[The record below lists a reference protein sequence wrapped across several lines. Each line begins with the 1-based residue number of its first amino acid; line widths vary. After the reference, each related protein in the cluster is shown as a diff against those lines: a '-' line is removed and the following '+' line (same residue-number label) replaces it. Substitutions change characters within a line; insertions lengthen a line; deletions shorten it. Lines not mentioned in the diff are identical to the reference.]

1 MKTEITK
8 LTALLIV
15 CLAFGILFAGCT
27 GNANGSGQTQAQTP
41 AQTQDNTNTANTANP
56 ANPANP
62 AVADE
67 RIKVAAS
74 ILPQKE
80 IIESVGKDKVKVSIL
95 VPPGFSPHTYELT
108 SGQLRSIA
116 DTDLFVSM
124 GSGIEFELA
133 WMDKIKGVNPKMP
146 VVNASEGITFIDG
159 YTEEDGTHVSGGDP
173 HVWLSIENAKI
184 MAGNICDALCK
195 ESPENA
201 DYFKANRNE
210 YIAKLDAL
218 DGEIRESYSDMKD
231 VTVMTYHPAWS
242 YFVRDY
248 GLNCISVE
256 NNGKEPSPSDL
267 AALIDTAKAKEI
279 KIIFASPEYSTK
291 SAYTISDAI
300 GGSVVLIDPLSENY
314 IENMRSVADAFKTA
328 SVQN

>member
-1 MKTEITK
+1 MKIMGINK
-8 LTALLIV
+8 ILTAILLV
-15 CLAFGILFAGCT
+15 CLSACILSAGCT
-27 GNANGSGQTQAQTP
+27 GNTNGNEQTQQQTLQP
-41 AQTQDNTNTANTANP
+41 TQQQTQTDTAA
-56 ANPANP
+56 
-62 AVADE
+62 ADE
-67 RIKVAAS
+67 RITVAAS

-133 WMDKIKGVNPKMP
+133 WMDKIKGVNPNMP
-146 VVNASEGITFIDG
+146 IVNASEGITFIDG

-173 HVWLSIENAKI
+173 HVWLSIANAKI
-184 MAGNICDALCK
+184 MAENVCKALAK
-195 ESPENA
+195 ESPKDEE
-201 DYFKANRNE
+201 YFRANLEE
-210 YIAKLDAL
+210 YKAKLDAL
-218 DGEIRESYSDMKD
+218 DGEIRESFTDMKD
-231 VTVMTYHPAWS
+231 VTIMTYHPAWS

-248 GLNCISVE
+248 GMECISVE

-267 AALIDTAKAKEI
+267 AALIDTAKAKGI
-279 KIIFASPEYSTK
+279 KVIFASPEYSTK
-291 SAYTISDAI
+291 SAYTIADAI

-314 IENMRSVADAFKTA
+314 IENMKSVAEAFKSA
-328 SVQN
+328 AAQN

>member
-1 MKTEITK
+1 MKIRGINK
-8 LTALLIV
+8 ILAALLLV
-15 CLAFGILFAGCT
+15 CLSACILSAGCT
-27 GNANGSGQTQAQTP
+27 GNTNGNEQIQQQAQQQTQQ
-41 AQTQDNTNTANTANP
+41 QTQTDTAS
-56 ANPANP
+56 
-62 AVADE
+62 ADG
-67 RIKVAAS
+67 RITVAAS

-80 IIESVGKDKVKVSIL
+80 IIESVGRDKVKVSIL

-108 SGQLRSIA
+108 SGQLRSIT

-146 VVNASEGITFIDG
+146 IVNASEGITVIDG

-173 HVWLSIENAKI
+173 HVWLSIANAKI
-184 MAGNICDALCK
+184 MAENVCKALAK
-195 ESPENA
+195 ESPKDEA
-201 DYFKANRNE
+201 YFKANLEE
-210 YIAKLDAL
+210 YKAKLDAL
-218 DGEIRESYSDMKD
+218 DGEIRESFKDMKD
-231 VTVMTYHPAWS
+231 VTIMTYHPAWS

-248 GLNCISVE
+248 GIECISVE

-267 AALIDTAKAKEI
+267 AALIDTAKAKGI

-291 SAYTISDAI
+291 SAYTIADAI

-314 IENMRSVADAFKTA
+314 TENMKSVAGAFKSA
-328 SVQN
+328 AAQN

>member
-1 MKTEITK
+1 MKIMGINK
-8 LTALLIV
+8 ILTAILLV
-15 CLAFGILFAGCT
+15 CLSACILSAGCT
-27 GNANGSGQTQAQTP
+27 GNTNGNEQTQQQTLQP
-41 AQTQDNTNTANTANP
+41 TQQQTQTDTAA
-56 ANPANP
+56 
-62 AVADE
+62 ADE
-67 RIKVAAS
+67 RITVAAS

-133 WMDKIKGVNPKMP
+133 WMDKIKGVNPNMP
-146 VVNASEGITFIDG
+146 IVNASEGITFIDG

-173 HVWLSIENAKI
+173 HVWLSIANAKI
-184 MAGNICDALCK
+184 MAENVCNALAK
-195 ESPENA
+195 ESPKDEE
-201 DYFKANRNE
+201 YFRANLEE
-210 YIAKLDAL
+210 YKAKLDAL
-218 DGEIRESYSDMKD
+218 DGEIRESFTDMKD
-231 VTVMTYHPAWS
+231 VTIMTYHPAWS

-248 GLNCISVE
+248 GIECISVE

-267 AALIDTAKAKEI
+267 AALIDTAKAKGI
-279 KIIFASPEYSTK
+279 KVIFASPEYSTK
-291 SAYTISDAI
+291 SAYTIADAI

-314 IENMRSVADAFKTA
+314 IDNMKSVAEAFKSA
-328 SVQN
+328 AAQN

>member
-1 MKTEITK
+1 MNIMGINKI
-8 LTALLIV
+8 LTAILLV
-15 CLAFGILFAGCT
+15 CLSACILSAGCT
-27 GNANGSGQTQAQTP
+27 GNTNGNEQTQQQTLQP
-41 AQTQDNTNTANTANP
+41 TQQQTQTDTAA
-56 ANPANP
+56 
-62 AVADE
+62 ADE
-67 RIKVAAS
+67 RITVAAS

-133 WMDKIKGVNPKMP
+133 WMDKIKGVNPNMP
-146 VVNASEGITFIDG
+146 IVNASEGITFIDG

-173 HVWLSIENAKI
+173 HVWLSIANAKI
-184 MAGNICDALCK
+184 MAENVCNALTR
-195 ESPENA
+195 ESPKDEA
-201 DYFKANRNE
+201 YFKANLEE
-210 YIAKLDAL
+210 YKAKLDAL
-218 DGEIRESYSDMKD
+218 DGEIRESFTDMKD
-231 VTVMTYHPAWS
+231 VTIMTYHPAWS

-248 GLNCISVE
+248 GMECISVE

-267 AALIDTAKAKEI
+267 AALIDTAKAKGI
-279 KIIFASPEYSTK
+279 KVIFASPEYSTK
-291 SAYTISDAI
+291 SAYTIADAI

-314 IENMRSVADAFKTA
+314 IDNMKSVAEAFKSA
-328 SVQN
+328 AAQN

>member
-1 MKTEITK
+1 MQMKIRGINK
-8 LTALLIV
+8 ILAAILLV
-15 CLAFGILFAGCT
+15 CLSACILSAGCT
-27 GNANGSGQTQAQTP
+27 ANTNGNEQIQQQTQQ
-41 AQTQDNTNTANTANP
+41 QTQPDT
-56 ANPANP
+56 
-62 AVADE
+62 AVADG
-67 RIKVAAS
+67 RITVAAS

-133 WMDKIKGVNPKMP
+133 WMDKIKGVNPNMP

-184 MAGNICDALCK
+184 MAENVCKALAG
-195 ESPENA
+195 ESPKDEA
-201 DYFKANRNE
+201 YFRANLEE
-210 YIAKLDAL
+210 YKAKLDAL
-218 DGEIRESYSDMKD
+218 DGEIRESFKDLKD
-231 VTVMTYHPAWS
+231 VTIMTYHPAWS

-248 GLNCISVE
+248 GIECISVE

-267 AALIDTAKAKEI
+267 AALIDTAKAKGI

-291 SAYTISDAI
+291 SAYTIADAI

-314 IENMRSVADAFKTA
+314 IENMKSVADAFKSA
-328 SVQN
+328 AAKN

>member
-1 MKTEITK
+1 MQMKIRGINK
-8 LTALLIV
+8 ILAAILLV
-15 CLAFGILFAGCT
+15 CLSACILSAGCT
-27 GNANGSGQTQAQTP
+27 ANTNGNEQIQQQTQQ
-41 AQTQDNTNTANTANP
+41 QTQPDTAA
-56 ANPANP
+56 
-62 AVADE
+62 ADG
-67 RIKVAAS
+67 RITVAAS

-133 WMDKIKGVNPKMP
+133 WMDKIKGVNPNMP

-173 HVWLSIENAKI
+173 HVWLSIANAKI
-184 MAGNICDALCK
+184 MAENVCKALAG
-195 ESPENA
+195 ESPKDEA
-201 DYFKANRNE
+201 YFRANLEE
-210 YIAKLDAL
+210 YKAKLDAL
-218 DGEIRESYSDMKD
+218 DGEIRESFKDMKD
-231 VTVMTYHPAWS
+231 VTIMTYHPAWS

-248 GLNCISVE
+248 GIECISVE

-267 AALIDTAKAKEI
+267 AALIDTAKAKGI
-279 KIIFASPEYSTK
+279 KVIFASPEYSTK
-291 SAYTISDAI
+291 SAYTIADAI
-300 GGSVVLIDPLSENY
+300 GGNVVLIDPLSENY
-314 IENMRSVADAFKTA
+314 IENMKSVADAFKSA
-328 SVQN
+328 AAKN

>member
-1 MKTEITK
+1 MQMKIRGINK
-8 LTALLIV
+8 ILAAILLV
-15 CLAFGILFAGCT
+15 CLSACILSSGC
-27 GNANGSGQTQAQTP
+27 
-41 AQTQDNTNTANTANP
+41 TANTNGNEQIQQQTQQQTQPDTA
-56 ANPANP
+56 A
-62 AVADE
+62 ADG
-67 RIKVAAS
+67 RITVAAS

-133 WMDKIKGVNPKMP
+133 WMDKIKGVNPNMP

-184 MAGNICDALCK
+184 MAENVCKALAG
-195 ESPENA
+195 ESPKDEA
-201 DYFKANRNE
+201 YFRANLEE
-210 YIAKLDAL
+210 YKAKLDAL
-218 DGEIRESYSDMKD
+218 DGEIRESFKDMKD
-231 VTVMTYHPAWS
+231 VTIMTYHPAWS

-248 GLNCISVE
+248 GIECISVE

-267 AALIDTAKAKEI
+267 AALIDTAKAKGI
-279 KIIFASPEYSTK
+279 KVIFASPEYSTK
-291 SAYTISDAI
+291 SAYTIADAI
-300 GGSVVLIDPLSENY
+300 GGNVVLIDPLSENY
-314 IENMRSVADAFKTA
+314 IENMKSVADAFKSA
-328 SVQN
+328 AAKN

>member
-1 MKTEITK
+1 MKIMGVNK
-8 LTALLIV
+8 ILTAILLV
-15 CLAFGILFAGCT
+15 CLSACILSAGCT
-27 GNANGSGQTQAQTP
+27 GNTNGNEQTQQQTLQP
-41 AQTQDNTNTANTANP
+41 TQQQTQTDTAA
-56 ANPANP
+56 
-62 AVADE
+62 ADE
-67 RIKVAAS
+67 RITVAAS

-133 WMDKIKGVNPKMP
+133 WMDKIKGVNPNMP
-146 VVNASEGITFIDG
+146 IVNASEGITFIDG

-173 HVWLSIENAKI
+173 HVWLSIANAKI
-184 MAGNICDALCK
+184 MAENVCNALTR
-195 ESPENA
+195 ESPKDEA
-201 DYFKANRNE
+201 YFKANLEE
-210 YIAKLDAL
+210 YKAKLDAL
-218 DGEIRESYSDMKD
+218 DGEIRESFTDMKD
-231 VTVMTYHPAWS
+231 VTIMTYHPAWS

-248 GLNCISVE
+248 GMECISVE

-267 AALIDTAKAKEI
+267 AALIDTAKAKGI
-279 KIIFASPEYSTK
+279 KVIFASPEYSTK
-291 SAYTISDAI
+291 SAYTIADAI

-314 IENMRSVADAFKTA
+314 IDNMKSVAEAFKSA
-328 SVQN
+328 AAQN